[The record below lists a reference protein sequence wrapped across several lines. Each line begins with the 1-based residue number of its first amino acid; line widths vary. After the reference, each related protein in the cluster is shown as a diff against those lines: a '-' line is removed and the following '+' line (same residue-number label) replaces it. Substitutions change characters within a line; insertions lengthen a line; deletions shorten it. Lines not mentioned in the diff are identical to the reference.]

1 MRSPD
6 EINMPTLRA
15 LRGVSLRDLRA
26 LYQRTPLVMAPIP
39 MDTPAGLT
47 ASRLSFVKSR
57 ALLALR
63 KSHRGLGCLRARD

>member
-1 MRSPD
+1 MRSITETDP
-6 EINMPTLRA
+6 IVLRA

-47 ASRLSFVKSR
+47 ASRLSFVKSH

>member
-1 MRSPD
+1 MRSHD
-6 EINMPTLRA
+6 EINIPTLRA

-26 LYQRTPLVMAPIP
+26 LYSRTGVIAPIP
-39 MDTPAGLT
+39 IDTPAGLT

-63 KSHRGLGCLRARD
+63 KSHRGLDCLRPR

>member
-1 MRSPD
+1 MRTPD

-47 ASRLSFVKSR
+47 ASRLSFVK
-57 ALLALR
+57 
-63 KSHRGLGCLRARD
+63 